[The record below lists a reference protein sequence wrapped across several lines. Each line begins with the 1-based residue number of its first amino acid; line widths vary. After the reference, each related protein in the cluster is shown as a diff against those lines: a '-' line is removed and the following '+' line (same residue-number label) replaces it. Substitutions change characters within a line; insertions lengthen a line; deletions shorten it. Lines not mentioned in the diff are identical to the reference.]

1 LRVVVQRVGQ
11 ASVEVE
17 GETVGEIGAGL
28 LVLVGFRAGDDAA
41 ALDWTARKLLSLRL
55 FEDDQ
60 GKMNLSVTEIG
71 GEALLVPQFTLYA
84 DCRQGRRPSFSGA
97 LGPEEAAALFDQ
109 FCGVVEEAGLRPHRG
124 VFGAHMKVSLVN
136 DGPVTLIV
144 DSP

>member
-1 LRVVVQRVGQ
+1 MRVVVQRV
-11 ASVEVE
+11 ARAAVEVE

-28 LVLVGFRAGDDAA
+28 LVLVGFRPGDGAT
-41 ALDWTARKLLSLRL
+41 ALDWMAKKLLGLRV

-71 GEALLVPQFTLYA
+71 GEVLLVPQFTVYA

-97 LGPEEAAALFDQ
+97 LGPEEATALFDR
-109 FCGVVEEAGLRPHRG
+109 FCGVVAEAGLGPQRG
-124 VFGAHMKVSLVN
+124 EFGAHMKVSLVN
-136 DGPVTLIV
+136 DGPVTLVV